1 MIITTYHSPLG
12 DITLAADAQGLTGL
26 WFVGQS
32 HYGATLTGDERSFD
46 MQKGAFSAV
55 ETDAAVCDSPV
66 VADEVIEGCDA
77 TSGGNPMSVSDPQN
91 TAAVSVLERA
101 WAWLNA
107 YFAGQA
113 PRWTPPLH
121 VEGTEFQHAV
131 WVALLEVPYGQTVTY
146 GELARKIGGRRALAS
161 SCSRGFSSASAGL
174 GSSGA
179 ASGERNAADGEP
191 DAADGEPDAADGEPD
206 VAGAST
212 AHGERGLSIAAHGAQ
227 ASSDAV
233 LAGYEASD
241 AATSA
246 RAVGAAVARNPVSI
260 IIPCHRV
267 VGADGALTGYAG
279 GLDRKRALL
288 ELESA
293 R

>member
-146 GELARKIGGRRALAS
+146 GELARKIGDRRALAS
-161 SCSRGFSSASAGL
+161 SCGRGFSNASAGL

>member
-161 SCSRGFSSASAGL
+161 SCGRGFSNASAGL

-179 ASGERNAADGEP
+179 ASGERNAADGK
-191 DAADGEPDAADGEPD
+191 PDAADGEPD
-206 VAGAST
+206 VDGAST

>member
-46 MQKGAFSAV
+46 MQRGAFSAV

-161 SCSRGFSSASAGL
+161 SCGRGFSNASAGL

-179 ASGERNAADGEP
+179 ASGERNAAGGEP
-191 DAADGEPDAADGEPD
+191 DAADGKPD

-212 AHGERGLSIAAHGAQ
+212 AHGEWGLSIAAHGAQ

>member
-161 SCSRGFSSASAGL
+161 SCGWGFSNASAGL

-179 ASGERNAADGEP
+179 ASGERNAAS
-191 DAADGEPDAADGEPD
+191 GEPD

>member
-161 SCSRGFSSASAGL
+161 SCGRGFSNASAGL

-179 ASGERNAADGEP
+179 ASGERNAAGGKP
-191 DAADGEPDAADGEPD
+191 DAADGKPD

-241 AATSA
+241 TATSA

>member
-161 SCSRGFSSASAGL
+161 SCGRGFSNASAGL

-179 ASGERNAADGEP
+179 AGGERNAAG
-191 DAADGEPDAADGEPD
+191 GEPDAADGEPD

-241 AATSA
+241 ATTSA
-246 RAVGAAVARNPVSI
+246 RAVGAAIARNPVSI

>member
-46 MQKGAFSAV
+46 MQKGAFSAA

-161 SCSRGFSSASAGL
+161 SCGRGFSNASAGL

-179 ASGERNAADGEP
+179 ASGERNAADGK
-191 DAADGEPDAADGEPD
+191 PDAADGEPD
-206 VAGAST
+206 VDGAST

>member
-66 VADEVIEGCDA
+66 VVDEVIEGCDA

-161 SCSRGFSSASAGL
+161 FCGRGFSNASAGL

-179 ASGERNAADGEP
+179 ASGERNAAG
-191 DAADGEPDAADGEPD
+191 GEPD

>member
-161 SCSRGFSSASAGL
+161 SCGRGFSNASAGL

-179 ASGERNAADGEP
+179 ASGERNAAG
-191 DAADGEPDAADGEPD
+191 GKPDAADGEPD

-246 RAVGAAVARNPVSI
+246 RAVGAAVASNPVSI

>member
-77 TSGGNPMSVSDPQN
+77 ASGGNPMSVSDPQN

-161 SCSRGFSSASAGL
+161 SCGRGFSNASAGL

-179 ASGERNAADGEP
+179 ASGERNAAGGEP
-191 DAADGEPDAADGEPD
+191 DAAGGKPD
-206 VAGAST
+206 VAGTST

>member
-1 MIITTYHSPLG
+1 MITTTYHSPLG
-12 DITLAADAQGLTGL
+12 DITLAADVQGLTGL

-161 SCSRGFSSASAGL
+161 SCGRGFSNASAGL

-179 ASGERNAADGEP
+179 ASGERNAAG
-191 DAADGEPDAADGEPD
+191 GKPD

-233 LAGYEASD
+233 LTGYEASD
-241 AATSA
+241 TATSA

>member
-77 TSGGNPMSVSDPQN
+77 ISGGNPMSVSDPQN

-161 SCSRGFSSASAGL
+161 SCGRGFSNASAGL

-179 ASGERNAADGEP
+179 ASGERNAASGKP
-191 DAADGEPDAADGEPD
+191 GAASGKPNAADGEPD

>member
-161 SCSRGFSSASAGL
+161 SCGRGFSNASAGL

-179 ASGERNAADGEP
+179 ASGERN
-191 DAADGEPDAADGEPD
+191 AADGEPD

>member
-55 ETDAAVCDSPV
+55 ETNAAVCDSPV

-161 SCSRGFSSASAGL
+161 SCGRGFSNASAGL

-179 ASGERNAADGEP
+179 ASGERNAAG
-191 DAADGEPDAADGEPD
+191 GKPDAADGEPD

-233 LAGYEASD
+233 LVGYEASD

>member
-46 MQKGAFSAV
+46 MQRGAFSAV

-161 SCSRGFSSASAGL
+161 SCGRGFSNASAGL

-179 ASGERNAADGEP
+179 ASGERNAASGERN
-191 DAADGEPDAADGEPD
+191 AAGGERNAAGGEPD

>member
-66 VADEVIEGCDA
+66 VADEVIECCDA

-161 SCSRGFSSASAGL
+161 SCGRGFSNASAGL

-179 ASGERNAADGEP
+179 ASGERNAAG
-191 DAADGEPDAADGEPD
+191 GKPDAADGEPD

>member
-121 VEGTEFQHAV
+121 IEGTEFQHAV

-161 SCSRGFSSASAGL
+161 SCGRGFSNASAGL

-179 ASGERNAADGEP
+179 ASGERNAAGGERN
-191 DAADGEPDAADGEPD
+191 AAGGEPD

>member
-161 SCSRGFSSASAGL
+161 SCGWGFSNASAGL

-179 ASGERNAADGEP
+179 ASGERNAAG
-191 DAADGEPDAADGEPD
+191 GEPD

>member
-161 SCSRGFSSASAGL
+161 SCGRGFSNASAGL

-179 ASGERNAADGEP
+179 ASGERNAASGERN
-191 DAADGEPDAADGEPD
+191 AAGGERNAAGGEPD

>member
-66 VADEVIEGCDA
+66 VADEIIEGCDA
-77 TSGGNPMSVSDPQN
+77 ASGGNPMSVSDPQN

-161 SCSRGFSSASAGL
+161 SCGRGFSNASAGL

-179 ASGERNAADGEP
+179 ASGERNAAG
-191 DAADGEPDAADGEPD
+191 GKPDAADGEPD

-227 ASSDAV
+227 ASPDAV

>member
-66 VADEVIEGCDA
+66 VADEIIEGCDA
-77 TSGGNPMSVSDPQN
+77 ASGGNPMSVSDPQN

-161 SCSRGFSSASAGL
+161 SCGRGFSNASAGL

-179 ASGERNAADGEP
+179 ASGERNAAGGERN
-191 DAADGEPDAADGEPD
+191 AAGGEPD

>member
-1 MIITTYHSPLG
+1 MIITTHHSPLG

-161 SCSRGFSSASAGL
+161 SCGRGFSNASAGL

-179 ASGERNAADGEP
+179 ASGERNAASGERN
-191 DAADGEPDAADGEPD
+191 AAGGKPDAADGEPD

>member
-91 TAAVSVLERA
+91 TAAVGVLERA

-161 SCSRGFSSASAGL
+161 SCGRGFSNASAGL

-179 ASGERNAADGEP
+179 ASGERNAAG
-191 DAADGEPDAADGEPD
+191 GEPDAADGEPD
-206 VAGAST
+206 VAGAFT

>member
-131 WVALLEVPYGQTVTY
+131 WVALLEIPYGQTVTY

-161 SCSRGFSSASAGL
+161 SCGRGFSNASAGL

-179 ASGERNAADGEP
+179 ASGERNAAG
-191 DAADGEPDAADGEPD
+191 GKPDAADGEPD

>member
-46 MQKGAFSAV
+46 MQRGAFSAV

-131 WVALLEVPYGQTVTY
+131 WVALLEVPFGQTVTY

-161 SCSRGFSSASAGL
+161 SCGRGFSNASAGL

-179 ASGERNAADGEP
+179 ASGERNAAG
-191 DAADGEPDAADGEPD
+191 GEPD

>member
-55 ETDAAVCDSPV
+55 ETNAAVCDSPV

-161 SCSRGFSSASAGL
+161 SCGRGFSNASAGL

-179 ASGERNAADGEP
+179 ASGERNAAG
-191 DAADGEPDAADGEPD
+191 GKPDAADGEPD

>member
-161 SCSRGFSSASAGL
+161 SCGRGFSNASAGL

-179 ASGERNAADGEP
+179 ASGERNAAG
-191 DAADGEPDAADGEPD
+191 GKPDAADGEPD

>member
-66 VADEVIEGCDA
+66 VANEVIEGCDA
-77 TSGGNPMSVSDPQN
+77 ASGGNPMSVSDPQN

-161 SCSRGFSSASAGL
+161 SCGRGFSNASAGL
-174 GSSGA
+174 GGSGA
-179 ASGERNAADGEP
+179 ASGERNAAG
-191 DAADGEPDAADGEPD
+191 GEPD

>member
-161 SCSRGFSSASAGL
+161 SCGRGFSNASAGL

-179 ASGERNAADGEP
+179 ASGERNAAG
-191 DAADGEPDAADGEPD
+191 GKPDAADGEPD

-212 AHGERGLSIAAHGAQ
+212 ARGERGLSIAAHGAQ

>member
-77 TSGGNPMSVSDPQN
+77 ASGGNPMSVSDPQN

-161 SCSRGFSSASAGL
+161 SCGRGFSNASAGL

-179 ASGERNAADGEP
+179 ASGERNAAGGEP
-191 DAADGEPDAADGEPD
+191 DAAGGEPD

-212 AHGERGLSIAAHGAQ
+212 PHGERGLSIAAHGAQ

>member
-77 TSGGNPMSVSDPQN
+77 TSGGNSMSVSDPQN

-161 SCSRGFSSASAGL
+161 SCGRGFSNASAGL

-179 ASGERNAADGEP
+179 ASGERNAAGGERN
-191 DAADGEPDAADGEPD
+191 AAGGKPD

-227 ASSDAV
+227 ASSDVV

>member
-1 MIITTYHSPLG
+1 MVITTYHSPLG

-161 SCSRGFSSASAGL
+161 SCGRGFSNASAGL

-179 ASGERNAADGEP
+179 ASGERNAAG
-191 DAADGEPDAADGEPD
+191 GEPD

>member
-32 HYGATLTGDERSFD
+32 HYGAALTGDERSFD

-161 SCSRGFSSASAGL
+161 SCGRGFSNASAGL

-179 ASGERNAADGEP
+179 ASGERNAAG
-191 DAADGEPDAADGEPD
+191 GKPDAADGEPD

>member
-161 SCSRGFSSASAGL
+161 SCGRGFSNASAGL

-179 ASGERNAADGEP
+179 AGGERNAAG
-191 DAADGEPDAADGEPD
+191 GEPD

>member
-12 DITLAADAQGLTGL
+12 DITLAADTQGLTGL

-55 ETDAAVCDSPV
+55 ETDVAVCDSPV

-161 SCSRGFSSASAGL
+161 SCGRGFSNASAGL

-179 ASGERNAADGEP
+179 ASGERNAAG
-191 DAADGEPDAADGEPD
+191 GKPDAADGEPD

>member
-55 ETDAAVCDSPV
+55 KTDAAVCDSPV

-146 GELARKIGGRRALAS
+146 GELARKIGDRRALAS
-161 SCSRGFSSASAGL
+161 SCGRGFSNASAGL

-179 ASGERNAADGEP
+179 ASGERNAAG
-191 DAADGEPDAADGEPD
+191 GEPD

>member
-77 TSGGNPMSVSDPQN
+77 ASGGNPMSVSDPQN

-161 SCSRGFSSASAGL
+161 SCGRGFSNASAGL

-179 ASGERNAADGEP
+179 ASGERNAASGERSAAGGEP
-191 DAADGEPDAADGEPD
+191 DAAGGEPD

-212 AHGERGLSIAAHGAQ
+212 AHGERRLSIAAHGAQ

>member
-77 TSGGNPMSVSDPQN
+77 TSGGSPMSVSDPQN

-161 SCSRGFSSASAGL
+161 SCGRGFSNASAGL

-179 ASGERNAADGEP
+179 ASGERNAAG
-191 DAADGEPDAADGEPD
+191 GKPDAADGEPD
-206 VAGAST
+206 VAGVST

>member
-131 WVALLEVPYGQTVTY
+131 WVALLEVPYGRTVTY

-161 SCSRGFSSASAGL
+161 SCGRGFSNASAGL

-179 ASGERNAADGEP
+179 AGGERNAAG
-191 DAADGEPDAADGEPD
+191 GEPDAADGEPD

>member
-77 TSGGNPMSVSDPQN
+77 TSGGSPMSASDPQN

-161 SCSRGFSSASAGL
+161 SCGRGFSNASAGL

-179 ASGERNAADGEP
+179 ASGERNAAGGERN
-191 DAADGEPDAADGEPD
+191 AAGGEPD